1 LDINDDLGLAELLG
15 QALILATEFVIFF
28 LDRTALGLRAALV
41 RGQTFEDAGLPFATP
56 GDEVRRVKALSAL
69 QGANGAGL
77 GGGGIG
83 FRQDAQ
89 FVFGGEVRRL
99 ASATT
104 SEFGNASAAGG
115 GATVLPAAELRSAS
129 LRSSCLRS
137 AAGKTVGEVG
147 EIPLFFTLIP
157 ILALLSN

>member
-15 QALILATEFVIFF
+15 QAFILATEFVIFF

-89 FVFGGEVRRL
+89 FVFGGEGPTLGV
-99 ASATT
+99 
-104 SEFGNASAAGG
+104 GDD
-115 GATVLPAAELRSAS
+115 LR
-129 LRSSCLRS
+129 
-137 AAGKTVGEVG
+137 VW
-147 EIPLFFTLIP
+147 
-157 ILALLSN
+157 